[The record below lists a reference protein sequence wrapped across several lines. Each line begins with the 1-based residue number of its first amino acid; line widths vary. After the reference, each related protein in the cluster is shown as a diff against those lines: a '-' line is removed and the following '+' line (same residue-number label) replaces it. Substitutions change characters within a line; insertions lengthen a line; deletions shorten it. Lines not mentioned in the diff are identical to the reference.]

1 MSEIPWNWRYNR
13 LLATWQCWDPDLGPL
28 QEQQTLLTRSHH
40 VSTPLLCFVLVLRQG
55 LSFETSS
62 QVAKAYLRLSLQLR
76 MTLTLDLQSLQP
88 PAGTAGMCSSARPAI
103 VCVCD

>member
-1 MSEIPWNWRYNR
+1 MNSYTIGQKIYKTETNVYMVAKW
-13 LLATWQCWDPDLGPL
+13 
-28 QEQQTLLTRSHH
+28 
-40 VSTPLLCFVLVLRQG
+40 VSSPHPPSCPCFVLVLRQG

-76 MTLTLDLQSLQP
+76 MTLNLDLQSLQP